1 MESIHDSK
9 KNNYNKEIEQ
19 LIEMGFDKNK
29 AIEVITYTK
38 GNIELAIDYLYNGI
52 PKNNI
57 NENDYQERNNSLDA
71 NIGSDNGDD
80 EDEHGEDYEDTI
92 YLLQKISGIFKII
105 SEQKKKK
112 INDILKIVEK
122 YNNKLYKFINEN
134 EDEFNKCLSNELTK
148 EDYIAFENF
157 QKGKDNLGYYNLDYQ
172 IFDDDYEK
180 KIIINDTKKK
190 NIKESLGNDVDSLD
204 FENENANTKN
214 NLNDEENE
222 IINKLKKLGNFTDEE
237 VIHAYLVCDKN
248 EELTANYIFEHMNNN
263 NNNINSINIIDN
275 ENY

>member
-92 YLLQKISGIFKII
+92 YLLQKISGIF
-105 SEQKKKK
+105 
-112 INDILKIVEK
+112 
-122 YNNKLYKFINEN
+122 
-134 EDEFNKCLSNELTK
+134 
-148 EDYIAFENF
+148 
-157 QKGKDNLGYYNLDYQ
+157 
-172 IFDDDYEK
+172 
-180 KIIINDTKKK
+180 
-190 NIKESLGNDVDSLD
+190 
-204 FENENANTKN
+204 
-214 NLNDEENE
+214 
-222 IINKLKKLGNFTDEE
+222 
-237 VIHAYLVCDKN
+237 
-248 EELTANYIFEHMNNN
+248 
-263 NNNINSINIIDN
+263 
-275 ENY
+275 

>member
-1 MESIHDSK
+1 M
-9 KNNYNKEIEQ
+9 
-19 LIEMGFDKNK
+19 
-29 AIEVITYTK
+29 
-38 GNIELAIDYLYNGI
+38 
-52 PKNNI
+52 
-57 NENDYQERNNSLDA
+57 
-71 NIGSDNGDD
+71 
-80 EDEHGEDYEDTI
+80 
-92 YLLQKISGIFKII
+92 
-105 SEQKKKK
+105 
-112 INDILKIVEK
+112 EK

-180 KIIINDTKKK
+180 KIIINDIKKK